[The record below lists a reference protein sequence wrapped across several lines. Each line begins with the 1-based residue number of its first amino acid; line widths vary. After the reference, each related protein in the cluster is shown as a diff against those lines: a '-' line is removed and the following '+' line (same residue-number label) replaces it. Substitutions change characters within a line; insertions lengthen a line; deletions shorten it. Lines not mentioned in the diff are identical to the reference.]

1 MGRGPDR
8 AQRMRQR
15 KDDLL
20 LASALARGQAI
31 GSFNELAVRADVIV
45 ARIAKLRQWLSNP
58 LLWLVGGAAAVAATA
73 LSPRRAQA
81 LRVAGSALRWGLL
94 AWRLGRSRR
103 AAGG

>member
-8 AQRMRQR
+8 AQRMSQR
-15 KDDLL
+15 KEDLL

-31 GSFNELAVRADVIV
+31 GSFNEVAGRADGIV
-45 ARIAKLRQWLSNP
+45 ARIVKLRQWLSNP

-73 LSPRRAQA
+73 LSSRRPQA
-81 LRVAGSALRWGLL
+81 LRAAGSVLRWGLL
-94 AWRLGRSRR
+94 AWRLGRSLR